1 MDLFLGGMEA
11 VMDYQIG
18 SILSYYSS
26 VYNYLHSDR
35 AVDRQEESQEA
46 VLGDVPT
53 IANVDIG
60 SVIDILA

>member
-1 MDLFLGGMEA
+1 
-11 VMDYQIG
+11 MDYQIG
-18 SILSYYSS
+18 SILSDYSS

-35 AVDRQEESQEA
+35 TVDRQEESQEA

-53 IANVDIG
+53 ISNVDIG